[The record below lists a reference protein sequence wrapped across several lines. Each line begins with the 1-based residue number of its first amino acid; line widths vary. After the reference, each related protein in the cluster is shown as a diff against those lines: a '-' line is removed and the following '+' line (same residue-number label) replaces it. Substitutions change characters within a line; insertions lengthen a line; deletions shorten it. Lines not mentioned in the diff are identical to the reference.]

1 MVERLICNQDV
12 VGSIPIAS
20 STLLSSSVVERK
32 TVNLVVVGSNPAW
45 GATQMIDKIWDALWK
60 IGEKIW
66 EAKQKPEH
74 KGKPLKQFWK
84 DWRADVKKQ
93 QEEYK
98 KL

>member
-1 MVERLICNQDV
+1 
-12 VGSIPIAS
+12 
-20 STLLSSSVVERK
+20 
-32 TVNLVVVGSNPAW
+32 
-45 GATQMIDKIWDALWK
+45 MIDKIWDALWK

-98 KL
+98 KLQLLSIEELYRNNH

>member
-1 MVERLICNQDV
+1 
-12 VGSIPIAS
+12 
-20 STLLSSSVVERK
+20 
-32 TVNLVVVGSNPAW
+32 
-45 GATQMIDKIWDALWK
+45 MIDKIWDALWK
-60 IGEKIW
+60 IGEKMW

-98 KL
+98 KLPFKTKLKMFFVDFAKKMGILILTTILTTLILIYL